1 MRNKELHENG
11 GLSRGLLYALA
22 TIAGLSVANLY
33 YNQPLL
39 HVMGPDLGCGEAQ
52 TARIALLTQVG
63 YALGLFFIV
72 PLADLYSRRRIITA
86 DLGLLVIALLAMA
99 LAPTV
104 GVAWGASVVIGIC
117 SVVPQIF
124 VPLAAQY
131 STPEEKGRN
140 VGIVVSGLLTGILAS
155 RVVSGAVGEL
165 WGWRTMYYVAAVI
178 MLLSAGLML
187 RVLPPS
193 ESNFHGSYSAL
204 MRSLVSLV
212 RTYPALRVYA
222 LRAGLAFGSFMGL
235 WSVLAFRMARAPFFA
250 GSDEVGALG
259 LCGVAGALTA
269 SFIGRLTGRIG
280 VRRLSVIGAL
290 MHLMAWGLFFI
301 ADETYA
307 GLIAGILVLDIGMQC
322 VQLGNQTQMFA
333 LCPSASNRMNTIFMT
348 AYFIGGSLG
357 TFVSGSAWVAGG
369 WPGVVLAGTV
379 FSLLSLCCTCCSR
392 Y

>member
-131 STPEEKGRN
+131 SAPEEKGRN

-165 WGWRTMYYVAAVI
+165 WGWRTMYYIAALM
-178 MLLSAGLML
+178 MLVCIFVVLRILPDMPSNFRGTYRGLMKSL
-187 RVLPPS
+187 LDLFRSQPTIRMV
-193 ESNFHGSYSAL
+193 SA
-204 MRSLVSLV
+204 RS
-212 RTYPALRVYA
+212 
-222 LRAGLAFGSFMGL
+222 GLCFGSFLAL
-235 WSVLAFRMARAPFFA
+235 WACLAFKLSGPPFYA
-250 GSDEVGALG
+250 GNNVIGMLG
-259 LCGVAGALTA
+259 LCGLAGALTA
-269 SFIGRLTGRIG
+269 SFVGAS
-280 VRRLSVIGAL
+280 VRRLGVRPLNFIGCGL
-290 MHLMAWGLFFI
+290 MIAAWAVMYIFQ
-301 ADETYA
+301 DTYT
-307 GLIAGILVLDIGMQC
+307 GFIAGIILIDIGMQC
-322 VQLGNQTQMFA
+322 VQISNQTCA
-333 LCPSASNRMNTIFMT
+333 LSMAPQASSRVNTIFMT
-348 AYFIGGSLG
+348 TYFVGGAAG
-357 TFVSGSAWVAGG
+357 TF
-369 WPGVVLAGTV
+369 LAGTCWHAFGWAGV
-379 FSLLSLCCTCCSR
+379 AGAGVCLTACSLLITCLAR
-392 Y
+392 H

>member
-1 MRNKELHENG
+1 MNQKLRENE
-11 GLSRGLLYALA
+11 GLPRSLLYVLA

-155 RVVSGAVGEL
+155 RVVL
-165 WGWRTMYYVAAVI
+165 
-178 MLLSAGLML
+178 
-187 RVLPPS
+187 
-193 ESNFHGSYSAL
+193 
-204 MRSLVSLV
+204 
-212 RTYPALRVYA
+212 
-222 LRAGLAFGSFMGL
+222 
-235 WSVLAFRMARAPFFA
+235 
-250 GSDEVGALG
+250 
-259 LCGVAGALTA
+259 AGA
-269 SFIGRLTGRIG
+269 
-280 VRRLSVIGAL
+280 
-290 MHLMAWGLFFI
+290 
-301 ADETYA
+301 
-307 GLIAGILVLDIGMQC
+307 
-322 VQLGNQTQMFA
+322 
-333 LCPSASNRMNTIFMT
+333 
-348 AYFIGGSLG
+348 
-357 TFVSGSAWVAGG
+357 
-369 WPGVVLAGTV
+369 V

>member
-1 MRNKELHENG
+1 MNQKLRENE
-11 GLSRGLLYALA
+11 GLPRSLLYVLA

-72 PLADLYSRRRIITA
+72 PLADLYSRRRIITV

-104 GVAWGASVVIGIC
+104 RVAWVASVVIGIC

-280 VRRLSVIGAL
+280 VRRLSVVGAL
-290 MHLMAWGLFFI
+290 MHLVAWGLFFI
-301 ADETYA
+301 ADDTYA

-322 VQLGNQTQMFA
+322 VQLGNQTRMFA

-369 WPGVVLAGTV
+369 WPGVVLAGAV
-379 FSLLSLCCTCCSR
+379 FSVLSLICTCFSR

>member
-1 MRNKELHENG
+1 MNQKLRENE
-11 GLSRGLLYALA
+11 GLPRSLLYVLA

-72 PLADLYSRRRIITA
+72 PLADLYSRRRIITV

-104 GVAWGASVVIGIC
+104 RVAWVASVVIGIC

-131 STPEEKGRN
+131 SAPEEKGRN

-307 GLIAGILVLDIGMQC
+307 V
-322 VQLGNQTQMFA
+322 
-333 LCPSASNRMNTIFMT
+333 RT
-348 AYFIGGSLG
+348 A
-357 TFVSGSAWVAGG
+357 W
-369 WPGVVLAGTV
+369 
-379 FSLLSLCCTCCSR
+379 
-392 Y
+392 

>member
-1 MRNKELHENG
+1 MRNKELRENA

-357 TFVSGSAWVAGG
+357 TFASGSAWVIGG
-369 WPGVVLAGTV
+369 WSGVVLAGTV
-379 FSLLSLCCTCCSR
+379 FSVLSLICTCFSR

>member
-1 MRNKELHENG
+1 MNQELRENA

-104 GVAWGASVVIGIC
+104 GVAWVASVVIGIC

-131 STPEEKGRN
+131 SAPEEKGRN

-165 WGWRTMYYVAAVI
+165 WGWRTMYYVAAGLMV
-178 MLLSAGLML
+178 LSAGVML

-193 ESNFHGSYSAL
+193 ESNFRGSYGAL

-280 VRRLSVIGAL
+280 VRRLSVVGAL
-290 MHLMAWGLFFI
+290 MHLVAWGLFFI
-301 ADETYA
+301 ADDTYA

-322 VQLGNQTQMFA
+322 VQLGNQTRMFA

-357 TFVSGSAWVAGG
+357 TFVAGSAWVAGG
-369 WPGVVLAGTV
+369 WSGVVLTGAA
-379 FSLLSLCCTCCSR
+379 FSLLSLCCTLFSR
-392 Y
+392 H

>member
-72 PLADLYSRRRIITA
+72 PLADLYSRRRIITV

-104 GVAWGASVVIGIC
+104 RVAWVASVVIGMC

-155 RVVSGAVGEL
+155 RVVL
-165 WGWRTMYYVAAVI
+165 
-178 MLLSAGLML
+178 
-187 RVLPPS
+187 
-193 ESNFHGSYSAL
+193 
-204 MRSLVSLV
+204 
-212 RTYPALRVYA
+212 
-222 LRAGLAFGSFMGL
+222 
-235 WSVLAFRMARAPFFA
+235 
-250 GSDEVGALG
+250 
-259 LCGVAGALTA
+259 AGA
-269 SFIGRLTGRIG
+269 
-280 VRRLSVIGAL
+280 
-290 MHLMAWGLFFI
+290 
-301 ADETYA
+301 
-307 GLIAGILVLDIGMQC
+307 
-322 VQLGNQTQMFA
+322 
-333 LCPSASNRMNTIFMT
+333 
-348 AYFIGGSLG
+348 
-357 TFVSGSAWVAGG
+357 
-369 WPGVVLAGTV
+369 V

>member
-1 MRNKELHENG
+1 MRNKELRENA

-72 PLADLYSRRRIITA
+72 PLADLYNRRRIITA

-165 WGWRTMYYVAAVI
+165 WGWRTMYYVAAGLMV
-178 MLLSAGLML
+178 LSAGVML

-193 ESNFHGSYSAL
+193 ESNFRGSYGAL
-204 MRSLVSLV
+204 MRSLVSLL

-280 VRRLSVIGAL
+280 VRRLSVVGAL
-290 MHLMAWGLFFI
+290 MHLVAWGLFFI
-301 ADETYA
+301 ADDTYA

-322 VQLGNQTQMFA
+322 VQLGNQTRMFA

-369 WPGVVLAGTV
+369 WPGVVLAGAV